1 MNILIVDDEYY
12 SAKSTQ
18 RKISTHYQDKFE
30 QVLCAFSMEQ
40 ALKILSSIDI
50 SIMICDIEM
59 PGGSGLSLLSEI
71 RSKQYDVV
79 CIFLTAYA
87 KFEYVSEALKL
98 NSIDYLLKPVED
110 TALFEAVDKAVD
122 QYTKNLEIKQ
132 SMQEAENFNYS
143 KLEIEGLF
151 WTELINGNLEAEY
164 QSIYSDR
171 KRRGLDEIN
180 TDSKFIVL
188 LVHTILHSSEIPME
202 KGLFDFVIKNIL
214 GEYFYNSDELQIISR
229 PENNIYIL
237 FLPADIRACKD
248 VIERC
253 KEAMNDF
260 VPQFPLSFNFY
271 VAKEPVTIDR
281 IPETAQN
288 MIAISKKN
296 VTHEN
301 YIFDLS
307 QNITPQDASTSL
319 NIPEAHW
326 NDLLLRRDTDSL
338 ISETEIFLTG
348 LRHSEKATRDTLRLF
363 YQSFF
368 QMVSSSLDNKSK
380 EIKDIF
386 NSKVIQYHEDE
397 ITSSFYHIR
406 EWIQNILTA
415 YDECLNSDSDSSNT
429 VAEVRAYIKEHLDDD
444 LSRENLSKL
453 VYLNPDY
460 LSHLF
465 KKEVGL
471 SLTNYVIKERIEES
485 KRLLSNTDMSIQDIA
500 IKCGFQNISYF
511 SRQFKTLTGMTPREF
526 RK

>member
-18 RKISTHYQDKFE
+18 LKITTHYPDKFE
-30 QVLCAFSMEQ
+30 QVLCAFSKEQ
-40 ALKILSSIDI
+40 ALKICSSLDI

-71 RSKQYDVV
+71 RKQQYDVV

-110 TALFEAVDKAVD
+110 NALFEALDKAVE
-122 QYTKNLEIKQ
+122 QYKTNIEIKH
-132 SMQEAENFNYS
+132 SMEEAENFNSS
-143 KLEIEGLF
+143 KLELEGLF
-151 WTELINGNLEAEY
+151 WTELINGNIGTDYET
-164 QSIYSDR
+164 IRSDR
-171 KRRGLDEIN
+171 KRRGLDEISS
-180 TDSKFIVL
+180 DLGFIVL

-202 KGLFDFVIKNIL
+202 KGLFDFVIRNIL
-214 GEYFYNSDELQIISR
+214 GEYFYKSDELPVISR
-229 PENNIYIL
+229 PESNIYAL
-237 FLPADIRACKD
+237 FLPANNRSCNN

-253 KEAMNDF
+253 REAMTDF
-260 VPQFPLSFNFY
+260 VPQFPASFNFY
-271 VAKEPVTIDR
+271 VAKEPVTIID
-281 IPETAQN
+281 IPEITQN
-288 MIAISKKN
+288 SITISKKN

-307 QNITPQDASTSL
+307 QNFDSQDSATTL

-326 NDLLLRRDTDSL
+326 NDLLMRRDTDSL
-338 ISETEIFLTG
+338 IAETELFLTS
-348 LRHSEKATRDTLRLF
+348 LRHSEKANRDTLRIF

-368 QMVSSSLDNKSK
+368 KLISSALDSKNKESR
-380 EIKDIF
+380 DMF
-386 NSKVIQYHEDE
+386 NSRIIQYHENE
-397 ITSSFYHIR
+397 VTSSFYHIR
-406 EWIQNILTA
+406 EWVQNIMTA
-415 YDECLNSDSDSSNT
+415 YNECIGSDSDASNA
-429 VAEVRAYIKEHLDDD
+429 VAEVRAYIKDHLDEE
-444 LSRENLSKL
+444 LSRESLSRL

-500 IKCGFQNISYF
+500 IKCGFQNISYY
-511 SRQFKTLTGMTPREF
+511 SRQFKNLTGMTPREF